1 MMHSRNRGVFA
12 TRTLLIIVLAVVGL
26 LVVWAWVVQLRT
38 TNVCQVGFDH
48 LQEHNGYVEIDL
60 IRQHPTE
67 ELFEGELFLYYP
79 DYQNP
84 PARMTIRRSASGC
97 FAASIV
103 ESALLPWSKGK
114 AFPRR
119 VQIDFPTPGMSHR
132 RFPFDSP
139 HFDFTLAFDPPIRPS
154 VVRVV
159 NRTDAFV
166 SVCNSVEASWLDS
179 GVLTVRA
186 QLRRNPFV
194 QVTLIVLGIG
204 AAAFAILLARLK
216 SLESLATGT
225 ASYFLSLWSLRGIVD
240 RTILSFPTLLDMWL
254 LTLAV
259 IVLSIVSW
267 RLIDLGSKQDGG
279 AA

>member
-1 MMHSRNRGVFA
+1 M
-12 TRTLLIIVLAVVGL
+12 
-26 LVVWAWVVQLRT
+26 
-38 TNVCQVGFDH
+38 
-48 LQEHNGYVEIDL
+48 
-60 IRQHPTE
+60 
-67 ELFEGELFLYYP
+67 
-79 DYQNP
+79 
-84 PARMTIRRSASGC
+84 
-97 FAASIV
+97 
-103 ESALLPWSKGK
+103 
-114 AFPRR
+114 
-119 VQIDFPTPGMSHR
+119 
-132 RFPFDSP
+132 
-139 HFDFTLAFDPPIRPS
+139 
-154 VVRVV
+154 VRVV

-240 RTILSFPTLLDMWL
+240 RTILSFPTLLDMGL